1 MTTWFVIR
9 TKYLPVSIRIDKRV
23 PGIAALFLL
32 ATVVGMIINIGVGEY
47 PIAPLDVIKTV
58 LGLNADNKEHVFI
71 VMTLRLPRMIVA
83 WLVGVALA
91 TAGSIVQGLTRN
103 PLASPD
109 LTGVTAGASLAA
121 VTLIILFPRV
131 PSWLV
136 PICAFVGGV
145 AVAIALYLLAWRTQ
159 ATGGDS
165 SPIRLILVGIG
176 LSAALGALTS
186 FMITFG
192 DIWLVEKAMIWLAG
206 SVYATD
212 WGDVQTL
219 LPWLLVCLPAALF
232 SARDLNALHL
242 GEDVAMGLGTQ
253 VTRRRAVLLL
263 IAVALCG
270 SVVTVAGTI
279 GFVGLVAPHIA
290 RRLVGPMHEGSLPLS
305 AAIGGLL
312 VVLSDLIGRTV
323 AAPAEIPV
331 GIVVA
336 IVGAPFFIYLLFQ
349 NRHR

>member
-1 MTTWFVIR
+1 MTAWFVIR
-9 TKYLPVSIRIDKRV
+9 SKFIPLSIRIDRRV
-23 PGIAALFLL
+23 PWMAALFLL
-32 ATVVGMIINIGVGEY
+32 ATGAGMIINIGVGEY
-47 PIAPLDVIKTV
+47 PIAPLEVIKTV
-58 LGLNADNKEHVFI
+58 LGLTADNQAHVFI
-71 VMTLRLPRMIVA
+71 VMTLRLPRMMAA
-83 WLVGVALA
+83 WLVGMALG

-121 VTLIILFPRV
+121 VTLIVFYPRV
-131 PSWLV
+131 PAWLV
-136 PICAFVGGV
+136 PLSAFLGGV
-145 AVAIALYLLAWRTQ
+145 TVAVLLYALAWRHQ
-159 ATGGDS
+159 ASGGDS

-176 LSAALGALTS
+176 LSSALGAVTS
-186 FMITFG
+186 FMLTFG
-192 DIWLVEKAMIWLAG
+192 EVWQVERAMVWLAG

-212 WGDVQTL
+212 WADVRTM
-219 LPWLLVCLPAALF
+219 LPWLLVCLPAALL
-232 SARDLNALHL
+232 SARDLNALQL

-253 VTRRRAVLLL
+253 VARQRAVLLL

-270 SVVTVAGTI
+270 AVVTVAGTI
-279 GFVGLVAPHIA
+279 GFVGLVAPHLA
-290 RRLVGPMHEGSLPLS
+290 RRSVGPMHEGSLPLS

-323 AAPAEIPV
+323 MAPAEIPV